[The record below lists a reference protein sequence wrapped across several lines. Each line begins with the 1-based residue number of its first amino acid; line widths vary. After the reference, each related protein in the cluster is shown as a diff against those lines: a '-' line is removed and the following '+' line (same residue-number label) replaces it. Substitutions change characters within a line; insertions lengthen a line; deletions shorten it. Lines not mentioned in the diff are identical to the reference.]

1 MLDLSTTTY
10 LVLEDPALHNY
21 IKLKKMFMNGRLGD
35 KMRSNFLQLQFV
47 ETNSINLWS
56 LVKPVVVAEW
66 SKSPRLKFK

>member
-1 MLDLSTTTY
+1 
-10 LVLEDPALHNY
+10 
-21 IKLKKMFMNGRLGD
+21 MNGRLGD